1 MMSLTKKLT
10 FVVEADLMNKGKQNC
25 VRRSV

>member
-1 MMSLTKKLT
+1 MMSLTKKID
-10 FVVEADLMNKGKQNC
+10 FFVEADLMNKGKQNC